1 MLREFSTGAGGWFDF
16 WSTPCLHDF
25 WSTPC
30 LVLRYLFFIEPLCGV
45 IFQANSACDSV
56 GPSFGKGEPNWAWG
70 LRSRL
75 TLAWNNQS
83 DKPRESS
90 AIYAMSW
97 MLLYRYLRPLLHFCI
112 PTFPVELPFFVA
124 INHQLPKPL
133 TTEFR
138 YATCPRT
145 VEGIEDWQC
154 RTDISCCVRGQHVLY
169 NIYDHARFADRNTC
183 QVVLGLF
190 CGIAVFTVI
199 VRLAIRIFTR
209 SKLCLDD
216 YLLLFG
222 LACLGAATYLIYS
235 FSRMI
240 FLSDAIRLDPSF
252 SPTFSEVTQLSGS
265 RKIIYSFLATIW
277 TTTFAVKLSFLV
289 FFKKLIERV
298 SKQINIYYWVIVV
311 FTVVSWMFIVGE
323 PFILCPYFGIKTREP
338 LFSCSRY
345 HGSKRVDVCP

>member
-1 MLREFSTGAGGWFDF
+1 MLREFSTGAGVWFDF

-97 MLLYRYLRPLLHFCI
+97 MLLYRYLRSLLHFCI

-154 RTDISCCVRGQHVLY
+154 RTNISCCVRGQHVQYLWLRKICWSKY
-169 NIYDHARFADRNTC
+169 MLGCIRSLLWDSSLHYHCAACYSNFHPIEAVSWWLSSTIRLGMPRRGHLSHILVFPHDLSQQCHQIRSILFANFQWGDT
-183 QVVLGLF
+183 
-190 CGIAVFTVI
+190 AEW
-199 VRLAIRIFTR
+199 LAENH
-209 SKLCLDD
+209 L
-216 YLLLFG
+216 
-222 LACLGAATYLIYS
+222 
-235 FSRMI
+235 
-240 FLSDAIRLDPSF
+240 FLSRHHMDHDVCGQA
-252 SPTFSEVTQLSGS
+252 
-265 RKIIYSFLATIW
+265 
-277 TTTFAVKLSFLV
+277 
-289 FFKKLIERV
+289 
-298 SKQINIYYWVIVV
+298 
-311 FTVVSWMFIVGE
+311 
-323 PFILCPYFGIKTREP
+323 
-338 LFSCSRY
+338 LFSGFLQKTYRASVQANQHILLDYSCVHCCFLDVHCWGTIHFVSLFRYQNLWASLFLLQVSR
-345 HGSKRVDVCP
+345 